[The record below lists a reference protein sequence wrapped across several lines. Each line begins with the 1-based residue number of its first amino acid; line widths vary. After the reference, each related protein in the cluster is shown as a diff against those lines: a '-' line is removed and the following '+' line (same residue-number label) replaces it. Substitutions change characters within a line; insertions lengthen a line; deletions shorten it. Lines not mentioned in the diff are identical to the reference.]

1 MTGIG
6 VFEFSAV
13 LWVQEGNAQWHFI
26 TLPGE
31 ISDDIRQLTG
41 STQRGFGS
49 VRVSVTVGSTT
60 WQTSVFPDSKTGATC
75 SRRRSPSASPR
86 TSWREPLSPYSWKSW
101 TCRKIA
107 EVDCLRTGLA

>member
-1 MTGIG
+1 MSAAGPRLGRVTGIG

-13 LWVQEGNAQWHFI
+13 LWVQEGDAQWHFI

-60 WQTSVFPDSKTGATC
+60 WQTSVFPDSKTGCYVLPTKKPVRLAEDLVAGATV
-75 SRRRSPSASPR
+75 AVQ
-86 TSWREPLSPYSWKSW
+86 L
-101 TCRKIA
+101 
-107 EVDCLRTGLA
+107 EVLDL